1 MPALFVLAFPD
12 QASGTRD
19 QLGVDYR
26 LYMDVT
32 RRWMDGG
39 PYFEPYQLA
48 GPYEISAGD
57 VLYPPVALL
66 FFVPFT
72 FIPPVVYWVIPAV
85 VVGLGRL
92 RARRATWRGKRA
104 TYRNVNR
111 IHRRVTTSSRLRIA
125 WPTTVLKTWTGNPV
139 VWIATAMAVATIWR
153 GAAVLVLLKPSLF
166 PFALFGANR
175 RAWWLSLA
183 ALVLVSIPF
192 GSMWA
197 DWLTALS
204 NSRGG
209 GLLYS
214 ALEIPFVAL
223 PLIAWAGRT
232 RDRERIAATPGPAP
246 GTIADA
252 GPDAA
257 AVPS

>member
-1 MPALFVLAFPD
+1 MPALFVLAFPEE
-12 QASGTRD
+12 ASGTRD

-32 RRWMDGG
+32 RRWLDGG

-48 GPYEISAGD
+48 GPYQISAGD

-66 FFVPFT
+66 FFAPFT
-72 FIPPVVYWVIPAV
+72 FLPPIVYWVIPFAAIGWV
-85 VVGLGRL
+85 VWH
-92 RARRATWRGKRA
+92 WRPRPEVWPLIA
-104 TYRNVNR
+104 FCV
-111 IHRRVTTSSRLRIA
+111 A

-139 VWIATAMAVATIWR
+139 LWIATAMAVATLWR

-175 RAWWLSLA
+175 REWWLSLA

-197 DWLTALS
+197 DWVTALT
-204 NSRGG
+204 NSQGG
-209 GLLYS
+209 GFLYS

-232 RDRERIAATPGPAP
+232 RGRAPVPAVATAP
-246 GTIADA
+246 T
-252 GPDAA
+252 PDAA
-257 AVPS
+257 TLPS